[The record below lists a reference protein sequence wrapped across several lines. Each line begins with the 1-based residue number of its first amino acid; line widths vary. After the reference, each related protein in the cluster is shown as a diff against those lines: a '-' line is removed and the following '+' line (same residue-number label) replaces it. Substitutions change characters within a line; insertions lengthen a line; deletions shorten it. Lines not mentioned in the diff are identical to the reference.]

1 MKALSSTAS
10 AMRHTFGA
18 LFEALV
24 IIAVIAALVFGYAA
38 ISGAS
43 PLGAGD
49 TFAAKGGNGNGHGG
63 SAQGGSASAS
73 CVIAPNPVQ
82 AWQEW
87 TVTASGLPTGS
98 IVDGKPVGAQAHI
111 QIDDGVGGTGW
122 SFFTADG
129 TYSYNGHSSA
139 AGTTTV
145 QFSDWSNGSPKFLTS
160 CTTSVY

>member
-1 MKALSSTAS
+1 VKALSGTAS
-10 AMRHTFGA
+10 GVRHAFGA
-18 LFEALV
+18 LSEALIV
-24 IIAVIAALVFGYAA
+24 AAIIGALVFGYAA
-38 ISGAS
+38 VSGTG
-43 PLGAGD
+43 PLGASD

-63 SAQGGSASAS
+63 SAQGGTTSAS
-73 CVIAPNPVQ
+73 CVIGPSAVQ

-87 TVTASGLPTGS
+87 TVTATGLPTGG
-98 IVDGKPVGAQAHI
+98 IVDGKPVGAQVHI

-122 SFFTADG
+122 SFFTPDG